1 MAIMNFEITTKNHFI
16 LLGGVIM
23 VDKNFSAWMF
33 SYENADNNSIN
44 IENGLKELDLLYDD
58 DFGGMYC
65 NNVCFS
71 FENNRYTFFISNNNI
86 FGISGNPIYY
96 SAGDLFLNAVNIVRY
111 HMQSKYMENGNFR
124 YVSPIINLL
133 EDKFKDYAKLYE
145 KPTVELM
152 KLYYQELLSI
162 GFYEINSMLV
172 VMEFLT
178 HFILCSSNDDWLE
191 RYVYEKNG
199 KEYNL
204 LYSSLFH
211 SLDFL
216 SLVEGFQN
224 QDAITEINNLAPA
237 VFETQ
242 IGVYDNKPMILY
254 TNIGIKALYTFDKF
268 QLVQNGFKVRT
279 CEVCN
284 KYFVNADNKN
294 YHSKVCLDCRNL
306 SQRKRKSDDEFY
318 LAYDRAYKAM
328 NNRLRYLPQ
337 DGKFRKNY
345 KENYFKPC
353 MEKIKEKQGY
363 YEEKND
369 LTGFKQFIKKTMDE
383 YKIIKE

>member
-1 MAIMNFEITTKNHFI
+1 MLLSIYSMAIMNFEITTKNHFI

-33 SYENADNNSIN
+33 SYENADNNPIN
-44 IENGLKELDLLYDD
+44 IEKGLKELDLLYDD
-58 DFGGMYC
+58 NFGGMYC

-133 EDKFKDYAKLYE
+133 GDKFKDYAKLYE

-162 GFYEINSMLV
+162 GFCEINSMLI

-178 HFILCSSNDDWLE
+178 NFIS
-191 RYVYEKNG
+191 G
-199 KEYNL
+199 TYNNKRGL
-204 LYSSLFH
+204 LYGSIWH

-216 SLVEGFQN
+216 PLVGGFEH
-224 QDAITEINNLAPA
+224 QDIVKEINNLAPA

-284 KYFVNADNKN
+284 KYFVNVDNKN

-306 SQRKRKSDDEFY
+306 SQRKRKSNDEFY
-318 LAYDRAYKAM
+318 LAYARAYNAM